1 MFNLFN
7 VAVMK
12 VYKCKTNDIH
22 SDGIVIVAANSPK
35 EAKQAISQYI
45 FWENLYSESDFKE
58 IPNLEYKGNKPE
70 VITELH
76 YFD

>member
-1 MFNLFN
+1 
-7 VAVMK
+7 MK
-12 VYKCKTNDIH
+12 VYKCKTNNSH
-22 SDGIVIVAANSPK
+22 SDGVVIIAANSPK

-45 FWENLYSESDFKE
+45 FWEGLYLEENFEE
-58 IPNLEYKGNKPE
+58 IPNLEYKGNKSE